1 MHIIMYEHVCKNY
14 VATCIID
21 VCKCVSN
28 SEDLQQSST
37 VDICIGT
44 SVNPCIC
51 NDTGCRVSCSYV
63 VMLTMT
69 SHNSVMEKDMLE
81 MVHCV
86 QEIVT
91 VMASQMWN

>member
-1 MHIIMYEHVCKNY
+1 MYY
-14 VATCIID
+14 ID

-28 SEDLQQSST
+28 SEDLLQSST

-51 NDTGCRVSCSYV
+51 NDTGCRVSCMYT
-63 VMLTMT
+63 VMLITFTMT
-69 SHNSVMEKDMLE
+69 SHNSVMKTDMLE